1 MRQRSLVR
9 QDETNKTNNTND
21 IKQQFKKLNSTI
33 IFFTFFK
40 PLVCEKVSKTKL
52 FSPNRS
58 KIKTNCLSAPKPG
71 NTVEEKQ
78 KKKNTIKSRRGGTTG
93 ATFFRFITII
103 LVGHTGFYGWEG
115 GSVLGKERWFRER
128 CELLLRSFGARMNS
142 HTSRGKRSVQAKR
155 KKYTRFREKKIL

>member
-9 QDETNKTNNTND
+9 QDETNETNNTND

-33 IFFTFFK
+33 IFFTSFK

-78 KKKNTIKSRRGGTTG
+78 KKKIPSKAGEGVRR
-93 ATFFRFITII
+93 
-103 LVGHTGFYGWEG
+103 
-115 GSVLGKERWFRER
+115 
-128 CELLLRSFGARMNS
+128 ELLFFALLPSSWLGTRGSTDGGEGQFWERRSGSGNAANYYYGHLAR
-142 HTSRGKRSVQAKR
+142 A
-155 KKYTRFREKKIL
+155 